1 MTERLSRLAVVCYQQ
16 MYTRAYLGA
25 RDRRESSVVKQLN
38 ASPFTYPLLSG
49 LGLIKQFF
57 ARDLCSEAQSGRAK
71 WTERKKYASDKGVG
85 QCALFTA
92 EVRFSEDNRSTY
104 TRLARER
111 AYTDQSHTFTIA
123 TTLTRTRRF
132 QASPIVRFYCWD
144 QKYSSWL
151 FYYTMSNNYDIIGT
165 ESAFNFL

>member
-1 MTERLSRLAVVCYQQ
+1 MDRPSSSQKAGGKLGTRKMTERLSRLAVVCYQQ

-71 WTERKKYASDKGVG
+71 
-85 QCALFTA
+85 
-92 EVRFSEDNRSTY
+92 
-104 TRLARER
+104 
-111 AYTDQSHTFTIA
+111 
-123 TTLTRTRRF
+123 
-132 QASPIVRFYCWD
+132 
-144 QKYSSWL
+144 
-151 FYYTMSNNYDIIGT
+151 
-165 ESAFNFL
+165 